1 MLKKAPGFRL
11 QASGYPVVTPE
22 FEDAAPSPF
31 SQAELVFTTEAWSLE
46 PGAFLANGGEPR
58 T

>member
-1 MLKKAPGFRL
+1 MLKKAPGSRL
-11 QASGYPVVTPE
+11 QASGCPVVTPE
-22 FEDAAPSPF
+22 FEDAAPAIF

-46 PGAFLANGGEPR
+46 PGAFLENGGERR